1 MTEIALRGELWDN
14 DSADVLRFF
23 GWRDITCPEDVRAG
37 LEKAGGSDVTLLI
50 NSPGGD
56 MTVGLEI
63 RSMLRRYAGRTTAL
77 YQGYGASA
85 ATLAAS
91 GCQRIESE
99 PGALLCYHNPVAS
112 AEGDFRDM
120 AHMAEGLQN
129 ARDCILEVYTARENA
144 KSREELMELMDKN
157 IWITPTQACEYGLI
171 DGIVGGGPAAE
182 PQQGPGPSAAGTP
195 PGGGA
200 RAGEFISPSEYEME
214 GVPDANQRSVCGGE
228 KAPAR
233 LERSEPSGAMPCRIT
248 DAMRQQYRQH
258 IADEK
263 RRKSEKILARARALN
278 EY

>member
-99 PGALLCYHNPVAS
+99 PGALLCYHNPVAW

-171 DGIVGGGPAAE
+171 DGIVSGGLAAG
-182 PQQGPGPSAAGTP
+182 PQQGPGPGEAGTAAGAA
-195 PGGGA
+195 A
-200 RAGEFISPSEYEME
+200 RAAGFTPASEYLMN
-214 GVPDANQRSVCGGE
+214 GDPGANQRSVCGGE
-228 KAPAR
+228 QVPAAG
-233 LERSEPSGAMPCRIT
+233 GAMPCRIT